1 MLPSPASERR
11 GNSGRK
17 TSEQRAGVA
26 PRPRKTLEEALL
38 VLLLTLDLRRLPP
51 DDEKFA
57 LARRLQRWRE
67 RRVRRTERVYFITT
81 RFYRGDPA
89 GSSLFAL
96 PCL

>member
-1 MLPSPASERR
+1 MIKIENKGGKGVKRWAAAKSHKSSVTPRR
-11 GNSGRK
+11 REVCS
-17 TSEQRAGVA
+17 
-26 PRPRKTLEEALL
+26 RPPLMS
-38 VLLLTLDLRRLPP
+38 RLG
-51 DDEKFA
+51 
-57 LARRLQRWRE
+57 RE